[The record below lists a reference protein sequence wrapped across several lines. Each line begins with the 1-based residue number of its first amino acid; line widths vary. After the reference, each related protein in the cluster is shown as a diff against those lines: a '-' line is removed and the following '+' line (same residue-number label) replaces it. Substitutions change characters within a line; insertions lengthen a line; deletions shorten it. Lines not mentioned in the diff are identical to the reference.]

1 MKKLMMIVL
10 LLSPAVT
17 EANVQRIACSFDV
30 NGSGRELVAERSE
43 AQGERVLTVRGDAF
57 TPSDTGQWIR
67 DSQKGRVY
75 LENWKDDKGNTAQ
88 LYSNSNDQLD
98 SGLVVYHKDGSESLY
113 SYLCSFVD

>member
-10 LLSPAVT
+10 LLSSAAT
-17 EANVQRIACSFDV
+17 EANVQRIACGFDV

-43 AQGERVLTVRGDAF
+43 AQGERVLTVRGDGF

-75 LENWKDDKGNTAQ
+75 LENWKSPQRYAGQTA
-88 LYSNSNDQLD
+88 
-98 SGLVVYHKDGSESLY
+98 
-113 SYLCSFVD
+113 

>member
-10 LLSPAVT
+10 FLSSAT
-17 EANVQRIACSFDV
+17 AEANVQRIACSFDS
-30 NGSGRELVAERSE
+30 NGDGRELVAERSE
-43 AQGERVLTVRGDAF
+43 AQGERMLTVKGDSF
-57 TPSDTGQWIR
+57 TPSDSGQWIR

-75 LENWKDDKGNTAQ
+75 LENWKDAQGNTAQ

-113 SYLCSFVD
+113 SYLCSYVD